1 MNVPTLSH
9 AAQIAPP
16 AEEPALEVDGLVKSY
31 GKVVA
36 VRGISF
42 LVPKGQVVGLLGPNG
57 AGKSTTIKVCLGLT
71 RPTRGVVRVFGSTPV
86 TAEARRRMGY
96 SPETPYFYP
105 FLTAE
110 EILAFYAGLQG
121 IESVRASVDRVLR
134 ATGLEAAR
142 SRKVGH
148 FSKGMVQRLAVA
160 QSLLGDPEILF
171 LDEPS
176 SGLDPEGRLEM
187 RQIIQELKQ
196 SGKTILLSSHILSDI
211 EAVCD
216 RVIVIKAGRI
226 VADRLLNNEMPE
238 LEVEVE
244 VRALPEEAL
253 ATLRRMGW
261 NVQYD
266 EPRLSVMNLQPGQEP
281 ELLSVLAE
289 HRAQVYRLKRKQAT
303 LEDIYMEI
311 MRKGGQEQ

>member
-1 MNVPTLSH
+1 MNVMTLNRTT
-9 AAQIAPP
+9 QIVPQAG
-16 AEEPALEVDGLVKSY
+16 ELALEVDGLVKSY

-36 VRGISF
+36 ACGISF
-42 LVPKGQVVGLLGPNG
+42 QVPKGQVVGLLGPNG

-71 RPTRGVVRVFGSTPV
+71 RPTRGTVRVFGSTPV
-86 TAEARRRMGY
+86 TVEVRRRMGY

-110 EILAFYAGLQG
+110 EILIFYAGLQG
-121 IESVRASVDRVLR
+121 IKSVRASVDQVLR

-142 SRKVGH
+142 RRKVGH
-148 FSKGMVQRLAVA
+148 FSKGMIQRLAVA

-187 RQIIQELKQ
+187 RQIIKELKR

-216 RVIVIKAGRI
+216 RVIVINTGRI
-226 VADRLLNNEMPE
+226 VADRLLGGEMPA

-244 VRALPEEAL
+244 VRGLSAETLAAL
-253 ATLRRMGW
+253 RQMGW
-261 NVQYD
+261 SVHYE
-266 EPRLSVMNLQPGQEP
+266 EPRLLVMNLRPGQEP
-281 ELLSVLAE
+281 QLLAVMAE
-289 HRAQVYRLKRKQAT
+289 HHAQVYQLVHKKAT
-303 LEDIYMEI
+303 LEEIYMEI
-311 MRKGGQEQ
+311 MQKGGQEK

>member
-1 MNVPTLSH
+1 MNVLTLNH
-9 AAQIAPP
+9 TTQVVPQ

-57 AGKSTTIKVCLGLT
+57 AGKSSTIKVCLGLT
-71 RPTRGVVRVFGSTPV
+71 CPTRGIVRVFGSKPATV
-86 TAEARRRMGY
+86 EARRRMGY

-110 EILAFYAGLQG
+110 EILIFYASLQG
-121 IESVRASVDRVLR
+121 IKSVRASVDQVLR

-142 SRKVGH
+142 RRKAGH
-148 FSKGMVQRLAVA
+148 FSKGMIQRLAVA
-160 QSLLGDPEILF
+160 QSLLGDPEVLF

-187 RQIIQELKQ
+187 RQIIQELKR

-216 RVIVIKAGRI
+216 RVIVINAGRI
-226 VADRLLNNEMPE
+226 VADRLLGGEIPE

-244 VRALPEEAL
+244 VRGLSAEGLAAL
-253 ATLRRMGW
+253 RQMGW
-261 NVQYD
+261 SVHYE
-266 EPRLSVMNLQPGQEP
+266 EPRLSVMNLRPGQEP
-281 ELLSVLAE
+281 QLLAVLAE
-289 HRAQVYRLKRKQAT
+289 QHAQVYQLVRKKAT
-303 LEDIYMEI
+303 LEEIYMGI
-311 MRKGGQEQ
+311 MHKGGQEK